1 MTPAQL
7 QALEMQRM
15 DETALAAMNA
25 FIAKR
30 TPDQTYTDLAVM
42 SYRMAEEML
51 KVREFYINRQTP

>member
-1 MTPAQL
+1 MTS
-7 QALEMQRM
+7 LEIQRMQKM

-25 FIAKR
+25 FIMKKS
-30 TPDQTYTDLAVM
+30 PDQTYTDIAVM